1 MSTPTTAAEVNKV
14 PVKKKK
20 KKKGRKKERKKEKDI
35 KLRGHRV
42 WL

>member
-20 KKKGRKKERKKEKDI
+20 KKKKERKKERKKKDI